1 MLIMLNNVR
10 IPKLLRLGSSMRA
23 MARRIALERALR
35 RAVDLGELFL
45 VWQPIVD
52 GASSNVI
59 GAEALL
65 RWNSNGLG
73 TISPVEFIPVAE
85 DTGLIV
91 PIGDWV
97 IKQACVQVAHW
108 RRTLAPDLFVSVNLS
123 PVQVRREL
131 VDVIESCLHR
141 EDLAASAL
149 ELELTERLLLRG
161 SRTEIAVLN
170 QLAAAGITIAVDD
183 YGTGY
188 ASLSYLRQFPLQNLK
203 VDRSFVQDLPESWDS
218 AQIVRALV
226 SMAHSLDMIATV
238 EGVETQAQSDF
249 LRSLGYDRQQGFFH
263 GRPVS
268 GAEYAR
274 LLERQ
279 NYEMV
284 E

>member
-1 MLIMLNNVR
+1 
-10 IPKLLRLGSSMRA
+10 
-23 MARRIALERALR
+23 
-35 RAVDLGELFL
+35 
-45 VWQPIVD
+45 
-52 GASSNVI
+52 
-59 GAEALL
+59 
-65 RWNSNGLG
+65 
-73 TISPVEFIPVAE
+73 
-85 DTGLIV
+85 
-91 PIGDWV
+91 
-97 IKQACVQVAHW
+97 
-108 RRTLAPDLFVSVNLS
+108 
-123 PVQVRREL
+123 
-131 VDVIESCLHR
+131 
-141 EDLAASAL
+141 
-149 ELELTERLLLRG
+149 
-161 SRTEIAVLN
+161 
-170 QLAAAGITIAVDD
+170 VDD